1 MTSGPIVCAFL
12 SANRKDLQQM
22 KEILLLDILQG
33 SEYTQSALCIHE
45 CRNGGLTE
53 TTTFY
58 IRELS
63 ILGFCHLKK
72 ALKPIPQGH
81 QGTIIL
87 E

>member
-63 ILGFCHLKK
+63 IHRFGY
-72 ALKPIPQGH
+72 PWVREQVSVPGTTPQ
-81 QGTIIL
+81 
-87 E
+87 